1 MAQFDTEYQR
11 LEASY
16 SDSPPG
22 EEDLL
27 VHVPEGS
34 KSPWHH
40 IENLDLFFSRV
51 YNLHQKNGFT
61 CMLIG
66 EIFELMQFLFVV
78 AFTTFL
84 VSCVDYDILF
94 ANKMVNH
101 SLHPTEPVK
110 VTLPDAFLPA
120 QVCSARIQENGSLI
134 TILVIAGVFWVHRL
148 IKFIYNICCYWEIHS
163 FYLHAL
169 RIPMSALPYC
179 TWQEVQARIVQT
191 QKEHQIC
198 IHKRELTELDIYHR
212 ILRFQNYMVA
222 LVNKSLLPLRF
233 RLPGLGEV
241 VFFTRGLKY
250 NFELILF
257 WGPGSLF
264 LNEWSLKA
272 EYKRGGQRLE
282 LAQRLSNRI
291 LWIGIANFLLCPLI
305 LIWQI
310 LYAFF
315 SYAEVLKREPGA
327 LGARCW
333 SLYGRC
339 YLRHFNELEHELQS
353 RLNRGYKP
361 ASKYMNCFLSPLLTL
376 LAKNCA
382 FFAGSILAVLI
393 ALTIYD
399 EDVLAVEHV
408 LTTVTLLGVTVTVC
422 RSFIPDQHMV
432 FCPEQLLR
440 VILAHIHYMPDHW
453 QGNAHRSQTRDEF
466 AQLFQ
471 YKAVFI
477 LEELLS
483 PIVTPLI
490 LIFCLRPRALEIID
504 FFRNFTVE
512 VVGVG
517 DTCSFAQMDVRQH
530 GHPQWLSGGQ
540 TEASV
545 YQQAEDGKTEL
556 SLMHFAITN
565 PGWQPPRESTAFLG
579 FLKEQVQRDG
589 AAAGLAQGGLLPEN
603 ALFTSIQSLQSESEP
618 LSLIANVVAGS
629 SCRGPP
635 LPRDLQG
642 SRHRA
647 EVASA
652 LRSFSPLQPGQA
664 PTGRAPST
672 MTGSGVDA
680 RTASSGSSVW
690 EGQLQSL
697 VLSEYASTEMSLHAL
712 YMHQLHKQQAQAEPE
727 RHVWHRR
734 ESDESGESAPE
745 EGGEGARAAQPIPR
759 SASYPC
765 AAPRP
770 GAPETTALQGGFQ
783 RRYGGITDPGTV
795 PRAPS
800 HFSRLPLGGWAED
813 GQSASR
819 HPEPVPEEGS
829 EDELPPQV
837 HKHVTMPAP
846 PVYFALCVYHPPP
859 RTFGDSANGDL
870 SRGQGRPPVGGAAE
884 EESRRSRSLN
894 TPVGSD
900 PAGGPPAASSGRT
913 AETAYV
919 PGVQFSLWV
928 LRYVVSGGLFVLG
941 LWAPGLRPQSYTLRV
956 NEEDQDVERSQVP
969 STEGPPRSTW
979 RDLGR
984 KLRLLSGYL
993 WPRGSPA
1000 LQFVVLICLGL
1011 MGLERGLN
1019 VLVPIFYRD
1028 IVNLLTQKAP
1038 WNSLVW
1044 TVIIY
1049 VFLKFL
1055 QGGGTGSTGFVTNLR
1070 TFLWIRVQQFTSR
1083 QVELRLFS
1091 HLHELSLRWH
1101 LGRRTGEVLRIVDR
1115 GTSSVTG
1122 LLSYLVF
1129 NIIPTLADIIIGIV
1143 YFSMF
1148 FNAWFGLIVFL
1159 CMGFYL
1165 ALTIVVTE
1173 WRTKFRRAMNMQ
1185 ENATRAR
1192 AVDSLLNFETVKY
1205 YNAESYEVERYREA
1219 IIKYQS
1225 LEWKSNA
1232 SLVLLNQTQN
1242 LVIGLGLLAGSLLC
1256 AYFVTEQKLQVGDFV
1271 LFGTYIIQLY
1281 MPLNWFGTYY
1291 RMIQTNFI
1299 DMENMFDL
1307 LKEKTEVKDLPG
1319 AGPLRFQRGQIE
1331 FENVHFSYTDGRETL
1346 QDVSF
1351 TVMPG
1356 QTLAL
1361 VGPSGAGKSTVL
1373 RLLFRFY
1380 DISSGCIRI
1389 DGQDVSQVT
1398 QASLRS
1404 HIGVVPQ
1411 DTVLFNDTIA
1421 NNIRYGRIT
1430 AGNDEVKAAARA
1442 AGIHDTIMA
1451 FPEGYDTQ
1459 VGERG
1464 LKLSGGE
1471 KQRVAIARTILKAP
1485 DIVLLDEATS
1495 ALDTHNERAIQASL
1509 AKVCANRT
1517 TIVVAHRLSTVVSAD
1532 QILVIKDGRIVE
1544 RGRHEALLSRGGVY
1558 ADMWQLQQQG
1568 QEVSEDTK
1576 PQTKA

>member
-27 VHVPEGS
+27 
-34 KSPWHH
+34 
-40 IENLDLFFSRV
+40 
-51 YNLHQKNGFT
+51 
-61 CMLIG
+61 
-66 EIFELMQFLFVV
+66 FLFVV

-134 TILVIAGVFWVHRL
+134 TILVIAAVFWIHRL

-233 RLPGLGEV
+233 RLPGLGEA

-376 LAKNCA
+376 LAKNGA

-517 DTCSFAQMDVRQH
+517 DTCSFAQMD
-530 GHPQWLSGGQ
+530 WLSGGQ

-635 LPRDLQG
+635 LPKDLQG

-652 LRSFSPLQPGQA
+652 LRSFSPLHPGQV

-672 MTGSGVDA
+672 MTGSGDRVDA

-745 EGGEGARAAQPIPR
+745 EGAEGSRASQPIPR

-765 AAPRP
+765 AAARP

-837 HKHVTMPAP
+837 HKV
-846 PVYFALCVYHPPP
+846 
-859 RTFGDSANGDL
+859 
-870 SRGQGRPPVGGAAE
+870 
-884 EESRRSRSLN
+884 
-894 TPVGSD
+894 
-900 PAGGPPAASSGRT
+900 
-913 AETAYV
+913 
-919 PGVQFSLWV
+919 
-928 LRYVVSGGLFVLG
+928 
-941 LWAPGLRPQSYTLRV
+941 
-956 NEEDQDVERSQVP
+956 
-969 STEGPPRSTW
+969 
-979 RDLGR
+979 
-984 KLRLLSGYL
+984 
-993 WPRGSPA
+993 
-1000 LQFVVLICLGL
+1000 
-1011 MGLERGLN
+1011 
-1019 VLVPIFYRD
+1019 
-1028 IVNLLTQKAP
+1028 
-1038 WNSLVW
+1038 
-1044 TVIIY
+1044 
-1049 VFLKFL
+1049 
-1055 QGGGTGSTGFVTNLR
+1055 
-1070 TFLWIRVQQFTSR
+1070 
-1083 QVELRLFS
+1083 
-1091 HLHELSLRWH
+1091 
-1101 LGRRTGEVLRIVDR
+1101 
-1115 GTSSVTG
+1115 
-1122 LLSYLVF
+1122 
-1129 NIIPTLADIIIGIV
+1129 
-1143 YFSMF
+1143 
-1148 FNAWFGLIVFL
+1148 
-1159 CMGFYL
+1159 
-1165 ALTIVVTE
+1165 
-1173 WRTKFRRAMNMQ
+1173 
-1185 ENATRAR
+1185 
-1192 AVDSLLNFETVKY
+1192 
-1205 YNAESYEVERYREA
+1205 
-1219 IIKYQS
+1219 
-1225 LEWKSNA
+1225 
-1232 SLVLLNQTQN
+1232 
-1242 LVIGLGLLAGSLLC
+1242 
-1256 AYFVTEQKLQVGDFV
+1256 
-1271 LFGTYIIQLY
+1271 
-1281 MPLNWFGTYY
+1281 
-1291 RMIQTNFI
+1291 
-1299 DMENMFDL
+1299 
-1307 LKEKTEVKDLPG
+1307 
-1319 AGPLRFQRGQIE
+1319 
-1331 FENVHFSYTDGRETL
+1331 
-1346 QDVSF
+1346 
-1351 TVMPG
+1351 
-1356 QTLAL
+1356 
-1361 VGPSGAGKSTVL
+1361 
-1373 RLLFRFY
+1373 
-1380 DISSGCIRI
+1380 
-1389 DGQDVSQVT
+1389 
-1398 QASLRS
+1398 
-1404 HIGVVPQ
+1404 
-1411 DTVLFNDTIA
+1411 
-1421 NNIRYGRIT
+1421 
-1430 AGNDEVKAAARA
+1430 
-1442 AGIHDTIMA
+1442 
-1451 FPEGYDTQ
+1451 
-1459 VGERG
+1459 
-1464 LKLSGGE
+1464 
-1471 KQRVAIARTILKAP
+1471 
-1485 DIVLLDEATS
+1485 
-1495 ALDTHNERAIQASL
+1495 
-1509 AKVCANRT
+1509 
-1517 TIVVAHRLSTVVSAD
+1517 
-1532 QILVIKDGRIVE
+1532 
-1544 RGRHEALLSRGGVY
+1544 
-1558 ADMWQLQQQG
+1558 
-1568 QEVSEDTK
+1568 
-1576 PQTKA
+1576 

>member
-1 MAQFDTEYQR
+1 
-11 LEASY
+11 
-16 SDSPPG
+16 
-22 EEDLL
+22 
-27 VHVPEGS
+27 
-34 KSPWHH
+34 
-40 IENLDLFFSRV
+40 
-51 YNLHQKNGFT
+51 
-61 CMLIG
+61 MLIG

-134 TILVIAGVFWVHRL
+134 TILVIAAVFWVHRL

-233 RLPGLGEV
+233 RLPGLGEA

-664 PTGRAPST
+664 PSGRAPST

-745 EGGEGARAAQPIPR
+745 EGGEGARAPQPIPR

-765 AAPRP
+765 ATPRP

-837 HKHVTMPAP
+837 HKV
-846 PVYFALCVYHPPP
+846 
-859 RTFGDSANGDL
+859 R
-870 SRGQGRPPVGGAAE
+870 
-884 EESRRSRSLN
+884 
-894 TPVGSD
+894 
-900 PAGGPPAASSGRT
+900 
-913 AETAYV
+913 
-919 PGVQFSLWV
+919 
-928 LRYVVSGGLFVLG
+928 
-941 LWAPGLRPQSYTLRV
+941 
-956 NEEDQDVERSQVP
+956 
-969 STEGPPRSTW
+969 
-979 RDLGR
+979 
-984 KLRLLSGYL
+984 
-993 WPRGSPA
+993 
-1000 LQFVVLICLGL
+1000 
-1011 MGLERGLN
+1011 
-1019 VLVPIFYRD
+1019 
-1028 IVNLLTQKAP
+1028 
-1038 WNSLVW
+1038 
-1044 TVIIY
+1044 
-1049 VFLKFL
+1049 
-1055 QGGGTGSTGFVTNLR
+1055 
-1070 TFLWIRVQQFTSR
+1070 
-1083 QVELRLFS
+1083 
-1091 HLHELSLRWH
+1091 
-1101 LGRRTGEVLRIVDR
+1101 
-1115 GTSSVTG
+1115 
-1122 LLSYLVF
+1122 
-1129 NIIPTLADIIIGIV
+1129 
-1143 YFSMF
+1143 
-1148 FNAWFGLIVFL
+1148 
-1159 CMGFYL
+1159 
-1165 ALTIVVTE
+1165 
-1173 WRTKFRRAMNMQ
+1173 
-1185 ENATRAR
+1185 
-1192 AVDSLLNFETVKY
+1192 
-1205 YNAESYEVERYREA
+1205 
-1219 IIKYQS
+1219 
-1225 LEWKSNA
+1225 
-1232 SLVLLNQTQN
+1232 
-1242 LVIGLGLLAGSLLC
+1242 
-1256 AYFVTEQKLQVGDFV
+1256 
-1271 LFGTYIIQLY
+1271 
-1281 MPLNWFGTYY
+1281 
-1291 RMIQTNFI
+1291 
-1299 DMENMFDL
+1299 
-1307 LKEKTEVKDLPG
+1307 
-1319 AGPLRFQRGQIE
+1319 
-1331 FENVHFSYTDGRETL
+1331 
-1346 QDVSF
+1346 
-1351 TVMPG
+1351 
-1356 QTLAL
+1356 
-1361 VGPSGAGKSTVL
+1361 VL
-1373 RLLFRFY
+1373 RLE
-1380 DISSGCIRI
+1380 
-1389 DGQDVSQVT
+1389 
-1398 QASLRS
+1398 
-1404 HIGVVPQ
+1404 
-1411 DTVLFNDTIA
+1411 NDCQ
-1421 NNIRYGRIT
+1421 
-1430 AGNDEVKAAARA
+1430 K
-1442 AGIHDTIMA
+1442 
-1451 FPEGYDTQ
+1451 
-1459 VGERG
+1459 
-1464 LKLSGGE
+1464 
-1471 KQRVAIARTILKAP
+1471 
-1485 DIVLLDEATS
+1485 
-1495 ALDTHNERAIQASL
+1495 
-1509 AKVCANRT
+1509 
-1517 TIVVAHRLSTVVSAD
+1517 
-1532 QILVIKDGRIVE
+1532 
-1544 RGRHEALLSRGGVY
+1544 
-1558 ADMWQLQQQG
+1558 
-1568 QEVSEDTK
+1568 
-1576 PQTKA
+1576 

>member
-264 LNEWSLKA
+264 LNEWSLKS

-672 MTGSGVDA
+672 MTGSGSTSS
-680 RTASSGSSVW
+680 RPRLNLSGMCGTAGRVMR
-690 EGQLQSL
+690 
-697 VLSEYASTEMSLHAL
+697 V
-712 YMHQLHKQQAQAEPE
+712 E
-727 RHVWHRR
+727 RVPPKR
-734 ESDESGESAPE
+734 GERVP
-745 EGGEGARAAQPIPR
+745 GAR
-759 SASYPC
+759 SLS
-765 AAPRP
+765 
-770 GAPETTALQGGFQ
+770 
-783 RRYGGITDPGTV
+783 
-795 PRAPS
+795 
-800 HFSRLPLGGWAED
+800 
-813 GQSASR
+813 
-819 HPEPVPEEGS
+819 
-829 EDELPPQV
+829 
-837 HKHVTMPAP
+837 PAP
-846 PVYFALCVYHPPP
+846 PATPVLHPGLELLRPLPCMGASRGATEASQILEQCPGLPLTSLGCPLEDGLKTGSQHQGTQSPCPKRAQRMSFPLRCTRSRMEILCCPLQLLRWAPRETEAFLAPIAAYCTPPP
-859 RTFGDSANGDL
+859 PANGMD
-870 SRGQGRPPVGGAAE
+870 RA
-884 EESRRSRSLN
+884 
-894 TPVGSD
+894 GS
-900 PAGGPPAASSGRT
+900 
-913 AETAYV
+913 
-919 PGVQFSLWV
+919 
-928 LRYVVSGGLFVLG
+928 
-941 LWAPGLRPQSYTLRV
+941 
-956 NEEDQDVERSQVP
+956 VP
-969 STEGPPRSTW
+969 STGCLPA
-979 RDLGR
+979 R
-984 KLRLLSGYL
+984 KL
-993 WPRGSPA
+993 WP
-1000 LQFVVLICLGL
+1000 
-1011 MGLERGLN
+1011 
-1019 VLVPIFYRD
+1019 
-1028 IVNLLTQKAP
+1028 AP
-1038 WNSLVW
+1038 
-1044 TVIIY
+1044 
-1049 VFLKFL
+1049 
-1055 QGGGTGSTGFVTNLR
+1055 
-1070 TFLWIRVQQFTSR
+1070 
-1083 QVELRLFS
+1083 
-1091 HLHELSLRWH
+1091 HC
-1101 LGRRTGEVLRIVDR
+1101 
-1115 GTSSVTG
+1115 
-1122 LLSYLVF
+1122 
-1129 NIIPTLADIIIGIV
+1129 P
-1143 YFSMF
+1143 
-1148 FNAWFGLIVFL
+1148 
-1159 CMGFYL
+1159 
-1165 ALTIVVTE
+1165 
-1173 WRTKFRRAMNMQ
+1173 
-1185 ENATRAR
+1185 
-1192 AVDSLLNFETVKY
+1192 
-1205 YNAESYEVERYREA
+1205 
-1219 IIKYQS
+1219 
-1225 LEWKSNA
+1225 
-1232 SLVLLNQTQN
+1232 
-1242 LVIGLGLLAGSLLC
+1242 
-1256 AYFVTEQKLQVGDFV
+1256 
-1271 LFGTYIIQLY
+1271 
-1281 MPLNWFGTYY
+1281 
-1291 RMIQTNFI
+1291 
-1299 DMENMFDL
+1299 
-1307 LKEKTEVKDLPG
+1307 
-1319 AGPLRFQRGQIE
+1319 
-1331 FENVHFSYTDGRETL
+1331 
-1346 QDVSF
+1346 
-1351 TVMPG
+1351 
-1356 QTLAL
+1356 
-1361 VGPSGAGKSTVL
+1361 
-1373 RLLFRFY
+1373 
-1380 DISSGCIRI
+1380 
-1389 DGQDVSQVT
+1389 
-1398 QASLRS
+1398 
-1404 HIGVVPQ
+1404 
-1411 DTVLFNDTIA
+1411 
-1421 NNIRYGRIT
+1421 
-1430 AGNDEVKAAARA
+1430 
-1442 AGIHDTIMA
+1442 
-1451 FPEGYDTQ
+1451 
-1459 VGERG
+1459 
-1464 LKLSGGE
+1464 
-1471 KQRVAIARTILKAP
+1471 
-1485 DIVLLDEATS
+1485 
-1495 ALDTHNERAIQASL
+1495 
-1509 AKVCANRT
+1509 
-1517 TIVVAHRLSTVVSAD
+1517 
-1532 QILVIKDGRIVE
+1532 
-1544 RGRHEALLSRGGVY
+1544 
-1558 ADMWQLQQQG
+1558 
-1568 QEVSEDTK
+1568 
-1576 PQTKA
+1576 

>member
-27 VHVPEGS
+27 VHVAEGS

-376 LAKNCA
+376 LAKNGA

-635 LPRDLQG
+635 LSRDLQG

-652 LRSFSPLQPGQA
+652 LRSFSPLQPGQL
-664 PTGRAPST
+664 PQGRAPST

-712 YMHQLHKQQAQAEPE
+712 YMHQLHKQQTQAEPE

-745 EGGEGARAAQPIPR
+745 EGGDGARASQPIPR

-765 AAPRP
+765 AATRS
-770 GAPETTALQGGFQ
+770 GAPETTALHGGFQ

-813 GQSASR
+813 GQPASR

-837 HKHVTMPAP
+837 HKV
-846 PVYFALCVYHPPP
+846 
-859 RTFGDSANGDL
+859 
-870 SRGQGRPPVGGAAE
+870 
-884 EESRRSRSLN
+884 
-894 TPVGSD
+894 
-900 PAGGPPAASSGRT
+900 
-913 AETAYV
+913 
-919 PGVQFSLWV
+919 
-928 LRYVVSGGLFVLG
+928 
-941 LWAPGLRPQSYTLRV
+941 
-956 NEEDQDVERSQVP
+956 
-969 STEGPPRSTW
+969 
-979 RDLGR
+979 
-984 KLRLLSGYL
+984 
-993 WPRGSPA
+993 
-1000 LQFVVLICLGL
+1000 
-1011 MGLERGLN
+1011 
-1019 VLVPIFYRD
+1019 
-1028 IVNLLTQKAP
+1028 
-1038 WNSLVW
+1038 
-1044 TVIIY
+1044 
-1049 VFLKFL
+1049 
-1055 QGGGTGSTGFVTNLR
+1055 
-1070 TFLWIRVQQFTSR
+1070 
-1083 QVELRLFS
+1083 
-1091 HLHELSLRWH
+1091 
-1101 LGRRTGEVLRIVDR
+1101 
-1115 GTSSVTG
+1115 
-1122 LLSYLVF
+1122 
-1129 NIIPTLADIIIGIV
+1129 
-1143 YFSMF
+1143 
-1148 FNAWFGLIVFL
+1148 
-1159 CMGFYL
+1159 
-1165 ALTIVVTE
+1165 
-1173 WRTKFRRAMNMQ
+1173 
-1185 ENATRAR
+1185 
-1192 AVDSLLNFETVKY
+1192 
-1205 YNAESYEVERYREA
+1205 
-1219 IIKYQS
+1219 
-1225 LEWKSNA
+1225 
-1232 SLVLLNQTQN
+1232 
-1242 LVIGLGLLAGSLLC
+1242 
-1256 AYFVTEQKLQVGDFV
+1256 
-1271 LFGTYIIQLY
+1271 
-1281 MPLNWFGTYY
+1281 
-1291 RMIQTNFI
+1291 
-1299 DMENMFDL
+1299 
-1307 LKEKTEVKDLPG
+1307 
-1319 AGPLRFQRGQIE
+1319 
-1331 FENVHFSYTDGRETL
+1331 
-1346 QDVSF
+1346 
-1351 TVMPG
+1351 
-1356 QTLAL
+1356 
-1361 VGPSGAGKSTVL
+1361 
-1373 RLLFRFY
+1373 
-1380 DISSGCIRI
+1380 
-1389 DGQDVSQVT
+1389 
-1398 QASLRS
+1398 
-1404 HIGVVPQ
+1404 
-1411 DTVLFNDTIA
+1411 
-1421 NNIRYGRIT
+1421 
-1430 AGNDEVKAAARA
+1430 
-1442 AGIHDTIMA
+1442 
-1451 FPEGYDTQ
+1451 
-1459 VGERG
+1459 
-1464 LKLSGGE
+1464 
-1471 KQRVAIARTILKAP
+1471 
-1485 DIVLLDEATS
+1485 
-1495 ALDTHNERAIQASL
+1495 
-1509 AKVCANRT
+1509 
-1517 TIVVAHRLSTVVSAD
+1517 
-1532 QILVIKDGRIVE
+1532 
-1544 RGRHEALLSRGGVY
+1544 
-1558 ADMWQLQQQG
+1558 
-1568 QEVSEDTK
+1568 
-1576 PQTKA
+1576 

>member
-27 VHVPEGS
+27 VHVAEGS

-40 IENLDLFFSRV
+40 IENLDLFFSRISF
-51 YNLHQKNGFT
+51 KNGFT

-134 TILVIAGVFWVHRL
+134 TILVIAGVFWIHRL

-376 LAKNCA
+376 LAKNGA

-635 LPRDLQG
+635 LSRDLQG

-647 EVASA
+647 DVASA

-664 PTGRAPST
+664 PQGRVPST

-712 YMHQLHKQQAQAEPE
+712 YMHQLHKQQTQAEPE

-745 EGGEGARAAQPIPR
+745 EGGEGARAPQPIPR

-765 AAPRP
+765 ATPRP
-770 GAPETTALQGGFQ
+770 GAPETTALHGGFQ
-783 RRYGGITDPGTV
+783 RRKRPTRWDPGTV

-813 GQSASR
+813 GQPASR

-837 HKHVTMPAP
+837 HKVKA
-846 PVYFALCVYHPPP
+846 VRP
-859 RTFGDSANGDL
+859 RTTARNGD
-870 SRGQGRPPVGGAAE
+870 
-884 EESRRSRSLN
+884 
-894 TPVGSD
+894 
-900 PAGGPPAASSGRT
+900 
-913 AETAYV
+913 
-919 PGVQFSLWV
+919 F
-928 LRYVVSGGLFVLG
+928 
-941 LWAPGLRPQSYTLRV
+941 
-956 NEEDQDVERSQVP
+956 
-969 STEGPPRSTW
+969 
-979 RDLGR
+979 
-984 KLRLLSGYL
+984 
-993 WPRGSPA
+993 
-1000 LQFVVLICLGL
+1000 
-1011 MGLERGLN
+1011 
-1019 VLVPIFYRD
+1019 
-1028 IVNLLTQKAP
+1028 
-1038 WNSLVW
+1038 
-1044 TVIIY
+1044 
-1049 VFLKFL
+1049 
-1055 QGGGTGSTGFVTNLR
+1055 
-1070 TFLWIRVQQFTSR
+1070 
-1083 QVELRLFS
+1083 
-1091 HLHELSLRWH
+1091 
-1101 LGRRTGEVLRIVDR
+1101 
-1115 GTSSVTG
+1115 
-1122 LLSYLVF
+1122 
-1129 NIIPTLADIIIGIV
+1129 
-1143 YFSMF
+1143 
-1148 FNAWFGLIVFL
+1148 
-1159 CMGFYL
+1159 
-1165 ALTIVVTE
+1165 
-1173 WRTKFRRAMNMQ
+1173 Q
-1185 ENATRAR
+1185 E
-1192 AVDSLLNFETVKY
+1192 
-1205 YNAESYEVERYREA
+1205 
-1219 IIKYQS
+1219 Q
-1225 LEWKSNA
+1225 
-1232 SLVLLNQTQN
+1232 
-1242 LVIGLGLLAGSLLC
+1242 
-1256 AYFVTEQKLQVGDFV
+1256 
-1271 LFGTYIIQLY
+1271 
-1281 MPLNWFGTYY
+1281 PL
-1291 RMIQTNFI
+1291 
-1299 DMENMFDL
+1299 
-1307 LKEKTEVKDLPG
+1307 
-1319 AGPLRFQRGQIE
+1319 
-1331 FENVHFSYTDGRETL
+1331 
-1346 QDVSF
+1346 
-1351 TVMPG
+1351 
-1356 QTLAL
+1356 
-1361 VGPSGAGKSTVL
+1361 
-1373 RLLFRFY
+1373 
-1380 DISSGCIRI
+1380 
-1389 DGQDVSQVT
+1389 
-1398 QASLRS
+1398 
-1404 HIGVVPQ
+1404 
-1411 DTVLFNDTIA
+1411 
-1421 NNIRYGRIT
+1421 
-1430 AGNDEVKAAARA
+1430 
-1442 AGIHDTIMA
+1442 
-1451 FPEGYDTQ
+1451 
-1459 VGERG
+1459 
-1464 LKLSGGE
+1464 
-1471 KQRVAIARTILKAP
+1471 
-1485 DIVLLDEATS
+1485 
-1495 ALDTHNERAIQASL
+1495 
-1509 AKVCANRT
+1509 
-1517 TIVVAHRLSTVVSAD
+1517 
-1532 QILVIKDGRIVE
+1532 
-1544 RGRHEALLSRGGVY
+1544 
-1558 ADMWQLQQQG
+1558 
-1568 QEVSEDTK
+1568 
-1576 PQTKA
+1576 

>member
-66 EIFELMQFLFVV
+66 EVFELMQFLFVV

-134 TILVIAGVFWVHRL
+134 TILVIAGVFWIHRL

-233 RLPGLGEV
+233 RLPGLGEA

-376 LAKNCA
+376 LAKNGA

-530 GHPQWLSGGQ
+530 GHPQ
-540 TEASV
+540 
-545 YQQAEDGKTEL
+545 
-556 SLMHFAITN
+556 
-565 PGWQPPRESTAFLG
+565 
-579 FLKEQVQRDG
+579 
-589 AAAGLAQGGLLPEN
+589 
-603 ALFTSIQSLQSESEP
+603 P

-652 LRSFSPLQPGQA
+652 LRSFSPLHPGQVPA
-664 PTGRAPST
+664 GRAPST

-745 EGGEGARAAQPIPR
+745 EGGEGSRASQPIPR

-837 HKHVTMPAP
+837 HK
-846 PVYFALCVYHPPP
+846 
-859 RTFGDSANGDL
+859 
-870 SRGQGRPPVGGAAE
+870 
-884 EESRRSRSLN
+884 
-894 TPVGSD
+894 
-900 PAGGPPAASSGRT
+900 
-913 AETAYV
+913 
-919 PGVQFSLWV
+919 
-928 LRYVVSGGLFVLG
+928 
-941 LWAPGLRPQSYTLRV
+941 
-956 NEEDQDVERSQVP
+956 
-969 STEGPPRSTW
+969 
-979 RDLGR
+979 
-984 KLRLLSGYL
+984 LL
-993 WPRGSPA
+993 
-1000 LQFVVLICLGL
+1000 
-1011 MGLERGLN
+1011 
-1019 VLVPIFYRD
+1019 
-1028 IVNLLTQKAP
+1028 
-1038 WNSLVW
+1038 
-1044 TVIIY
+1044 
-1049 VFLKFL
+1049 
-1055 QGGGTGSTGFVTNLR
+1055 LR
-1070 TFLWIRVQQFTSR
+1070 TG
-1083 QVELRLFS
+1083 VE
-1091 HLHELSLRWH
+1091 
-1101 LGRRTGEVLRIVDR
+1101 
-1115 GTSSVTG
+1115 
-1122 LLSYLVF
+1122 
-1129 NIIPTLADIIIGIV
+1129 TLAP
-1143 YFSMF
+1143 SSSH
-1148 FNAWFGLIVFL
+1148 
-1159 CMGFYL
+1159 
-1165 ALTIVVTE
+1165 
-1173 WRTKFRRAMNMQ
+1173 
-1185 ENATRAR
+1185 AT
-1192 AVDSLLNFETVKY
+1192 F
-1205 YNAESYEVERYREA
+1205 
-1219 IIKYQS
+1219 
-1225 LEWKSNA
+1225 
-1232 SLVLLNQTQN
+1232 
-1242 LVIGLGLLAGSLLC
+1242 
-1256 AYFVTEQKLQVGDFV
+1256 
-1271 LFGTYIIQLY
+1271 
-1281 MPLNWFGTYY
+1281 
-1291 RMIQTNFI
+1291 
-1299 DMENMFDL
+1299 
-1307 LKEKTEVKDLPG
+1307 
-1319 AGPLRFQRGQIE
+1319 
-1331 FENVHFSYTDGRETL
+1331 
-1346 QDVSF
+1346 
-1351 TVMPG
+1351 
-1356 QTLAL
+1356 
-1361 VGPSGAGKSTVL
+1361 
-1373 RLLFRFY
+1373 
-1380 DISSGCIRI
+1380 
-1389 DGQDVSQVT
+1389 
-1398 QASLRS
+1398 
-1404 HIGVVPQ
+1404 
-1411 DTVLFNDTIA
+1411 
-1421 NNIRYGRIT
+1421 
-1430 AGNDEVKAAARA
+1430 
-1442 AGIHDTIMA
+1442 
-1451 FPEGYDTQ
+1451 
-1459 VGERG
+1459 
-1464 LKLSGGE
+1464 
-1471 KQRVAIARTILKAP
+1471 
-1485 DIVLLDEATS
+1485 
-1495 ALDTHNERAIQASL
+1495 
-1509 AKVCANRT
+1509 
-1517 TIVVAHRLSTVVSAD
+1517 
-1532 QILVIKDGRIVE
+1532 
-1544 RGRHEALLSRGGVY
+1544 
-1558 ADMWQLQQQG
+1558 
-1568 QEVSEDTK
+1568 
-1576 PQTKA
+1576 

>member
-66 EIFELMQFLFVV
+66 EVFELMQFLFVV

-134 TILVIAGVFWVHRL
+134 TILVVAGVFWVHRL

-233 RLPGLGEV
+233 RLPGLGEA

-264 LNEWSLKA
+264 LNEWSLKT

-353 RLNRGYKP
+353 RLSRGYKP

-376 LAKNCA
+376 LAKNGA

-589 AAAGLAQGGLLPEN
+589 AAAGLAPGGLLPEN

-652 LRSFSPLQPGQA
+652 LRSFSPLQPGQV
-664 PTGRAPST
+664 PTGRAPSN
-672 MTGSGVDA
+672 MTGSGDRMDA

-745 EGGEGARAAQPIPR
+745 EGGEGARAPQPIPR

-770 GAPETTALQGGFQ
+770 GAPETTTLQGGFQ
-783 RRYGGITDPGTV
+783 RRYGGITDPGTM

-837 HKHVTMPAP
+837 HKV
-846 PVYFALCVYHPPP
+846 
-859 RTFGDSANGDL
+859 
-870 SRGQGRPPVGGAAE
+870 
-884 EESRRSRSLN
+884 
-894 TPVGSD
+894 
-900 PAGGPPAASSGRT
+900 
-913 AETAYV
+913 
-919 PGVQFSLWV
+919 
-928 LRYVVSGGLFVLG
+928 
-941 LWAPGLRPQSYTLRV
+941 
-956 NEEDQDVERSQVP
+956 
-969 STEGPPRSTW
+969 
-979 RDLGR
+979 
-984 KLRLLSGYL
+984 
-993 WPRGSPA
+993 
-1000 LQFVVLICLGL
+1000 
-1011 MGLERGLN
+1011 
-1019 VLVPIFYRD
+1019 
-1028 IVNLLTQKAP
+1028 
-1038 WNSLVW
+1038 
-1044 TVIIY
+1044 
-1049 VFLKFL
+1049 
-1055 QGGGTGSTGFVTNLR
+1055 
-1070 TFLWIRVQQFTSR
+1070 
-1083 QVELRLFS
+1083 
-1091 HLHELSLRWH
+1091 
-1101 LGRRTGEVLRIVDR
+1101 
-1115 GTSSVTG
+1115 
-1122 LLSYLVF
+1122 
-1129 NIIPTLADIIIGIV
+1129 
-1143 YFSMF
+1143 
-1148 FNAWFGLIVFL
+1148 
-1159 CMGFYL
+1159 
-1165 ALTIVVTE
+1165 
-1173 WRTKFRRAMNMQ
+1173 
-1185 ENATRAR
+1185 
-1192 AVDSLLNFETVKY
+1192 
-1205 YNAESYEVERYREA
+1205 
-1219 IIKYQS
+1219 
-1225 LEWKSNA
+1225 
-1232 SLVLLNQTQN
+1232 
-1242 LVIGLGLLAGSLLC
+1242 
-1256 AYFVTEQKLQVGDFV
+1256 
-1271 LFGTYIIQLY
+1271 
-1281 MPLNWFGTYY
+1281 
-1291 RMIQTNFI
+1291 
-1299 DMENMFDL
+1299 
-1307 LKEKTEVKDLPG
+1307 
-1319 AGPLRFQRGQIE
+1319 
-1331 FENVHFSYTDGRETL
+1331 
-1346 QDVSF
+1346 
-1351 TVMPG
+1351 
-1356 QTLAL
+1356 
-1361 VGPSGAGKSTVL
+1361 
-1373 RLLFRFY
+1373 
-1380 DISSGCIRI
+1380 
-1389 DGQDVSQVT
+1389 
-1398 QASLRS
+1398 
-1404 HIGVVPQ
+1404 
-1411 DTVLFNDTIA
+1411 
-1421 NNIRYGRIT
+1421 
-1430 AGNDEVKAAARA
+1430 
-1442 AGIHDTIMA
+1442 
-1451 FPEGYDTQ
+1451 
-1459 VGERG
+1459 
-1464 LKLSGGE
+1464 
-1471 KQRVAIARTILKAP
+1471 
-1485 DIVLLDEATS
+1485 
-1495 ALDTHNERAIQASL
+1495 
-1509 AKVCANRT
+1509 
-1517 TIVVAHRLSTVVSAD
+1517 
-1532 QILVIKDGRIVE
+1532 
-1544 RGRHEALLSRGGVY
+1544 
-1558 ADMWQLQQQG
+1558 
-1568 QEVSEDTK
+1568 
-1576 PQTKA
+1576 